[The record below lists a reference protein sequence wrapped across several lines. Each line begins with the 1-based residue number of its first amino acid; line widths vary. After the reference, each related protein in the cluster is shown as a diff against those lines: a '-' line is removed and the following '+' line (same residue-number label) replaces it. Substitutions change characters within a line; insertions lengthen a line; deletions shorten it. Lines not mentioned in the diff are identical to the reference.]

1 MGLFTRK
8 RFGKSYTIDERAA
21 NAQGKQQQPQPG
33 QIPLSERAHLLDSAA
48 IIRKLRSSEHDGLTN
63 EEAERRL
70 EEYGENALDD
80 EGGVSAIKV
89 LIRQMANALTLV
101 LVAACALSWGVQDW
115 IEGAVITAV
124 IILNVTVGFIQEYK
138 AEKTMDSLRSLSSP
152 TAIVIRGGEAQ
163 TVPSRHVVPGDIVM
177 VKLGDV
183 VPADMRVIS
192 SANVECD
199 EALLTGE
206 ALPVTK
212 VVYRLRNGAD
222 RKPPADD
229 SAGPDPDHVHS
240 DGDVGVGDRINMLF
254 SSANVVKGRATGIV
268 VATGMGTQVGA
279 IATAMKKKKTSRVP
293 KTTGDGQKIAW
304 NKRAKEHIMVFLGLR
319 SGTPLQIKLSKLAYI
334 LFICA
339 IILAIIVFSVAK
351 FNVTNEVAIYAIALG
366 IAIIPESLIAVLTI
380 TMAAGT
386 SRMAKQ
392 HVIVRKLNALEALG
406 GVTDV
411 CSDKT
416 GTLTQGK
423 MIVRNLWI
431 GSSLVDNNE
440 KISGS
445 GSGQGSRTFSVEA
458 GSEALRPEGRIFENI
473 PGEPEDEKIIRPG
486 SLDSGL
492 RAIVECASLC
502 NVATIAQNKEG
513 VWKSTGDPTEVALQV
528 LAHKLQLGR
537 PKLARVQSE
546 EEDEEGIEVDDKRD
560 GRRYRLLVEYPFDS
574 DLKRMSVIYAD
585 RERPNENLVLLKGA
599 VENVLAASTTCLENP
614 STGIENTAP
623 LTEAFRAATM
633 AKTEALAA
641 QGLRVLALSARRVS
655 TTGSSDGNPSREDTE
670 RDMTF
675 LGLAGIYDPPRP
687 ESRDAVRAC
696 RAAGITVHMLTGDH
710 AATAAAIA
718 REIEIVGPDA
728 RVGGKDGQIM
738 TAAEFDRLSDEEIDQ
753 LPELPLVIAR
763 CAPQTKVRM
772 IEAGSRR
779 RKYMAMTGDG
789 VNDAP
794 SLKLAPVGIA
804 MGMGGSDVAKDASDL
819 VLTDDNFDS
828 IRSAIGEGRR
838 IFDNIQR
845 FVLHLLTTNVAE
857 VLLLVIGLC
866 FIDNQGASVFPL
878 SPLAVLWINM
888 VTSSPP
894 AFGLGLEKPAANI
907 MKRPPH
913 NIKTGVFTL
922 QTIGDVL
929 FYGFVMGS
937 TCLIAFVIVIYG
949 ANDGSLGQECNRG
962 FHEGC
967 DAVFRARS
975 TVFATLIFQ
984 ILFYAWELKALD
996 RSMFNI
1002 TPGRLFTQD
1011 LWANQILFWS
1021 VVIGCASVPLAIY
1034 VPGLNTRVFYQKG
1047 ITWEWGLIIGM
1058 TLVFIAS
1065 AEMWKIFVRSSDWYN
1080 RMGENHGW
1088 SATADVV
1095 RPNSKRRSR
1104 GDTTSSTGSETL
1116 DLGEKAREEKE
1127 AKEHRQQEAFG
1138 DQRV

>member
-1 MGLFTRK
+1 
-8 RFGKSYTIDERAA
+8 
-21 NAQGKQQQPQPG
+21 
-33 QIPLSERAHLLDSAA
+33 
-48 IIRKLRSSEHDGLTN
+48 
-63 EEAERRL
+63 
-70 EEYGENALDD
+70 
-80 EGGVSAIKV
+80 
-89 LIRQMANALTLV
+89 NALTLV

-124 IILNVTVGFIQEYK
+124 ILLNVTVGFIQEYK

-152 TAIVIRGGEAQ
+152 TALVVRGGEAK
-163 TVPSRHVVPGDIVM
+163 TIPSRHVVPGDIVM

-183 VPADMRVIS
+183 VPADMRVVT
-192 SANVECD
+192 SANLECD

-206 ALPVTK
+206 ALPVAK
-212 VVYRLRNGAD
+212 IVHRLSEAD
-222 RKPPADD
+222 HKPPPEGTD
-229 SAGPDPDHVHS
+229 GPDPDQVHS

-279 IATAMKKKKTSRVP
+279 IASAMRGKKSRVR
-293 KTTGDGQKIAW
+293 KVDEDGQKLGL
-304 NKRAKEHIMVFLGLR
+304 RARIKERVMLWFGLR

-339 IILAIIVFSVAK
+339 VILALIVFGVAR
-351 FNVTNEVAIYAIALG
+351 FRVTNEVAIYAIALG
-366 IAIIPESLIAVLTI
+366 IAVIPESLIAVLTI
-380 TMAAGT
+380 TMSAGT

-423 MIVRNLWI
+423 MVVRKLWI
-431 GSSLVDNNE
+431 ASGHIGQDE
-440 KISGS
+440 KIAGS
-445 GSGQGSRTFSVEA
+445 DSDNGNGSRTFDVEA
-458 GSEALRPEGRIFENI
+458 GAEALRPEGRVFERVA
-473 PGEPEDEKIIRPG
+473 EEERVVRLG
-486 SLDSGL
+486 SLDDGL
-492 RAIVECASLC
+492 RALVECASLC
-502 NVATIAQNKEG
+502 NVATIAQNKDG

-537 PKLARVQSE
+537 PKLAQVQSE
-546 EEDEEGIEVDDKRD
+546 DDEDGEKKDA
-560 GRRYRLLVEYPFDS
+560 RRYKLLTEFPFDS
-574 DLKRMSVIYAD
+574 ELKRMSVVYAD
-585 RERPNENLVLLKGA
+585 RERPDNLVLLKGA
-599 VENVLAASTTCLENP
+599 VENVLAASTTCLSSP
-614 STGIENTAP
+614 TSSIDDATQFTDA
-623 LTEAFRAATM
+623 LHAATL
-633 AKTEALAA
+633 AQAESLAA
-641 QGLRVLALSARRVS
+641 QGLRVLAFSARRA
-655 TTGSSDGNPSREDTE
+655 SSSPSAPSRQDTE

-675 LGLAGIYDPPRP
+675 LGLVGIYDPPRP

-728 RVGGKDGQIM
+728 VVGGKKGEIM
-738 TAAEFDRLSDEEIDQ
+738 TAAEFDRMTDAEIDK

-828 IRSAIGEGRR
+828 IRSAISEGRR

-845 FVLHLLTTNVAE
+845 FVLHLLATNVAE
-857 VLLLVIGLC
+857 VVLLVIGLC
-866 FIDNQGASVFPL
+866 FIDGMGASVFPL
-878 SPLAVLWINM
+878 SPLAILWINM

-913 NIKTGVFTL
+913 NVKTGVFTL
-922 QTIGDVL
+922 PVIIDVM
-929 FYGFVMGS
+929 FYGLVMGATS
-937 TCLIAFVIVIYG
+937 LLAFVIVIYG
-949 ANDGSLGQECNRG
+949 ANDGNLGNECNRQ
-962 FHEGC
+962 HNESC
-967 DAVFRARS
+967 ESVFRARS
-975 TVFATLIFQ
+975 TVFATLIFE

-1002 TPGRLFTQD
+1002 TPGRPFTKD
-1011 LWANQILFWS
+1011 LWANPILFWS

-1034 VPGLNTRVFYQKG
+1034 VPGLNTRVFYQSG
-1047 ITWEWGLIIGM
+1047 ITWEWGLIVGM

-1065 AEMWKIFVRSSDWYN
+1065 AEMWKIFVRGTEWYS
-1080 RMGENHGW
+1080 RLGEGRGW
-1088 SATADVV
+1088 GATADVV
-1095 RPNSKRRSR
+1095 RPVTGFESR
-1104 GDTTSSTGSETL
+1104 SETL
-1116 DLGEKAREEKE
+1116 DLGEKGRQEKE
-1127 AKEHRQQEAFG
+1127 GKGQEEEFG
-1138 DQRV
+1138 EKRV